1 MHDIKWCSI
10 QQLNVFFLFFFFSL
24 TGGNVSK
31 LLEFT
36 KDLRELLQKQKEFK
50 LPLSFLLSKYQVW
63 FEKKTQLD
71 PTVYGFAS
79 VITLLKALPAVVE
92 VSVLVLYSKS
102 LTPESDQH
110 LISPYNI
117 IPESH
122 I

>member
-50 LPLSFLLSKYQVW
+50 LPLSSLISKYQVW
-63 FEKKTQLD
+63 FEKKTQFD
-71 PTVYGFAS
+71 PAVYGFAS

-117 IPESH
+117 TPESH